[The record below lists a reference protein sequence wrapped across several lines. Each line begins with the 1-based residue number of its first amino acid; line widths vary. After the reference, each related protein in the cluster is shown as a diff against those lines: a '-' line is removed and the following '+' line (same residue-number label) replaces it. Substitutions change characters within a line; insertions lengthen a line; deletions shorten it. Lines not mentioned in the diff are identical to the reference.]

1 MALISPSLILHKS
14 SNQPSAVS
22 NQGCSLNFE
31 VEISKTLLAEC

>member
-1 MALISPSLILHKS
+1 MAVISLRLYSMTV